1 MRRFFLV
8 LGVVFAA
15 ATAAIPPAKAQNT
28 PQQLQSMIAN
38 GQAQSALTQLQ
49 AILQVHPTS
58 GVAWYLT
65 AEAQDSLGN
74 EGAARSALNN
84 AQQYAP
90 GLPFANAADVAA
102 LQAHLNGSP
111 APVQPVNHGISP
123 GLGLIILLVVLFIG
137 FRMFFRRR
145 RFVQPY
151 GQSGYGQPGFGP
163 GGQGPYPYNQGP
175 GMGSGIGGSILGG
188 LAAGAGFAAGERVIG
203 DMFGGSNNA
212 VDPAWGNQIDN
223 QPMPD
228 RDDGLQGSPGWD
240 AGSAPDDNNFDP
252 GNNW

>member
-1 MRRFFLV
+1 MRRIFLV
-8 LGVVFAA
+8 LGLILGSYAA
-15 ATAAIPPAKAQNT
+15 ALLPASAQSDT
-28 PQQLQSMIAN
+28 PRQLQSMIAD
-38 GQAQSALTQLQ
+38 GQAQTALAELQTVLQ
-49 AILQVHPTS
+49 AHPTS

-65 AEAQDSLGN
+65 AEAQDALGN
-74 EGAARSALNN
+74 ESAARNALNN

-90 GLPFANAADVAA
+90 GLPFANPSDLAA

-111 APVQPVNHGISP
+111 APVQPPHSGISP
-123 GLGLIILLVVLFIG
+123 GLAVIILLVVLFIG

-151 GQSGYGQPGFGP
+151 GQSGYGPGCGP
-163 GGQGPYPYNQGP
+163 GGPGPYPYNQGP
-175 GMGSGIGGSILGG
+175 GMGIGGSLLGG

-203 DMFGGSNNA
+203 DMFGGNNNT
-212 VDPAWGNQIDN
+212 VDPAWGNPIDS
-223 QPMPD
+223 QPVPD

-240 AGSAPDDNNFDP
+240 AGSAPDDNFDP

>member
-1 MRRFFLV
+1 
-8 LGVVFAA
+8 
-15 ATAAIPPAKAQNT
+15 
-28 PQQLQSMIAN
+28 
-38 GQAQSALTQLQ
+38 
-49 AILQVHPTS
+49 
-58 GVAWYLT
+58 
-65 AEAQDSLGN
+65 
-74 EGAARSALNN
+74 
-84 AQQYAP
+84 
-90 GLPFANAADVAA
+90 
-102 LQAHLNGSP
+102 
-111 APVQPVNHGISP
+111 VQPVHRGISP
-123 GLGLIILLVVLFIG
+123 GLGLIIFLVVLFIG

>member
-111 APVQPVNHGISP
+111 APVQPVHRGISP
-123 GLGLIILLVVLFIG
+123 GLGLIIFLVVLFIG